1 MTTPARPDER
11 PRMARG
17 AVALAASLA
26 LAVLAGCADMSGI
39 KTGDAK
45 MRDAQSLGL
54 GTQQSGEQAVRIA
67 DIDHNGIDTDWWLAF
82 GDPQLNALIDQALKG
97 SPNLGVARARVAKAL
112 STVAVARS
120 ADLPQVGAGLD
131 LTRQRFSENFIYP
144 PPLGGS
150 TVNTGVLQLSG
161 SWELD
166 FFGKNK
172 SAVEAAVGSANA
184 TVADAEAARILLT
197 TRVASAYIQ
206 WARLEGL
213 QAVAQRTLA
222 QREETLELVH
232 DRVSA
237 GLDTRLELRQ
247 SESGIPEA
255 RQRMELLTEQ
265 IALNKHALDA
275 LVGQPGTTDKL
286 KAPALEN
293 FKTVALPAHIPA
305 DLLGQRPDVVAARW
319 RVEAATQDVAHAKS
333 LFYPNIDLVASVGYQ
348 SLGLD
353 ELLKP
358 GSRLWSFGP
367 AVRLPIFQGGQLRA
381 NLKGKNADL
390 DAAIESYNATV
401 LDAVRDVSDQVS
413 SIQSVARQQV
423 QQRAGQEAAE
433 GAYDIAV
440 QRYRAGLGTYL
451 NVLTAEN
458 NVLLQRRDAVD
469 LASRALE
476 TQVGLAHALGG
487 GYQAPDQTA
496 ALSGKERSTTP

>member
-1 MTTPARPDER
+1 MTTSARPEPTR
-11 PRMARG
+11 FPRG
-17 AVALAASLA
+17 GLALAASLA

-45 MRDAQSLGL
+45 MLGNQTLGL
-54 GTQQSGEQAVRIA
+54 STSQAGPRIS
-67 DIDHNGIDTDWWLAF
+67 DVDHNGIDAHWWLAL
-82 GDPQLNALIDQALKG
+82 GDAQLNALVDQALAG
-97 SPNLGVARARVAKAL
+97 NPNLGVARARVAKAQSNVL
-112 STVAVARS
+112 IARS
-120 ADLPQVGAGLD
+120 ADLPSVGAGLD

-150 TVNTGVLQLSG
+150 SVNTGVLQLSA

-172 SAVEAAVGSANA
+172 AAIETAVGAASASE
-184 TVADAEAARILLT
+184 ADAEAARILLT
-197 TRVASAYIQ
+197 SRVTSAYIQ

-213 QAVAQRTLA
+213 QAVASRTLE
-222 QREETLELVH
+222 QRQETLTLVK

-247 SESGIPEA
+247 SESGIHEA
-255 RQRMELLTEQ
+255 RQRMESLAEQ

-275 LVGQPGTTDKL
+275 LVGQPGATDKL
-286 KAPALEN
+286 NAPTLES
-293 FKTVALPAHIPA
+293 FKPMALPAHIPA

-319 RVEAATQDVAHAKS
+319 RVEAATQDVAYAKT
-333 LFYPNIDLVASVGYQ
+333 LFYPNIDLVATAGYQ
-348 SLGLD
+348 SLGFD
-353 ELLKP
+353 QLLKP
-358 GSRLWSFGP
+358 GSRLWSLGP
-367 AVRLPIFQGGQLRA
+367 AVRLPIFEGGQLRA
-381 NLKGKNADL
+381 NLRGKNADL
-390 DAAIESYNATV
+390 DAAIDSYNGTV
-401 LDAVRDVSDQVS
+401 LDAVREVSDQVS

-423 QQRAGQEAAE
+423 QQREGQEAAE

-458 NVLLQRRDAVD
+458 NVLLQRRDAVE
-469 LASRALE
+469 LAARAID

-487 GYQAPDQTA
+487 GYQAPAETA
-496 ALSGKERSTTP
+496 ALSGQERTTP